1 MKTVAADTVVNQAVV
16 EINADAFASV
26 CNIHHSEIDN
36 VFVEACSIR
45 AYAALARTTIEMRS
59 QAG

>member
-16 EINADAFASV
+16 EINADAFAFV

-36 VFVEACSIR
+36 VFVEACSI
-45 AYAALARTTIEMRS
+45 
-59 QAG
+59 

>member
-1 MKTVAADTVVNQAVV
+1 MKTVAADAVVDQAVV
-16 EINADAFASV
+16 EVNAGAFAFF
-26 CNIHHSEIDN
+26 CDIHHSEIDN

-45 AYAALARTTIEMRS
+45 AYAALARTTIEMRA